1 MRPQSSHLFA
11 QRVQLAGLHARQHGT
26 IHPICQAYLL
36 TLPKRLKIDRD
47 LYAILQILSVSPFEK
62 VPLFQLLTDT
72 IDPIDADTPRKQ
84 LILFDF

>member
-1 MRPQSSHLFA
+1 MKTQIWIAIS
-11 QRVQLAGLHARQHGT
+11 
-26 IHPICQAYLL
+26 AYVLVAIL
-36 TLPKRLKIDRD
+36 RKRLKIDRD
-47 LYAILQILSVSPFEK
+47 LYTILQILSVSPFEK